1 MEGRFLNSCKTG
13 DLEGVK
19 AALERW
25 IDVNIKS
32 NKFSKSSNKTGLM
45 WALLRNQNHIV
56 EFLLSTPNIDVNCT
70 NWEFETAM
78 HFAVIGDNHE
88 GLAMLLSRP
97 ELDVNQKNKSGGTPW
112 MMAVQKFCVD
122 CLNLLLADPRVV
134 PNERGLFPALSYAV
148 MREDVPLVKFLLES
162 PRIDPNTKDGTE

>member
-19 AALERW
+19 AALERG

-97 ELDVNQKNKSGGTPW
+97 ELDVNQKNNSLDAGCSKVLCG
-112 MMAVQKFCVD
+112 
-122 CLNLLLADPRVV
+122 LLKLTV
-134 PNERGLFPALSYAV
+134 G
-148 MREDVPLVKFLLES
+148 
-162 PRIDPNTKDGTE
+162 